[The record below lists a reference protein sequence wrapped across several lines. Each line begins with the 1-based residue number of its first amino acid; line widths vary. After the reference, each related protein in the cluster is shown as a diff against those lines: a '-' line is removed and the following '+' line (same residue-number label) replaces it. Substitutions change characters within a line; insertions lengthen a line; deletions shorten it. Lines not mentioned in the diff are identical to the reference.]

1 MSVSTK
7 QFHETNFLVCHIINI
22 LLTLVG
28 YLRTLDAR
36 GLLARQRR
44 GASERVVLRDSPS
57 LLRHSILLPP
67 TRKKTSGTQGIT
79 WENLDIDVTEKQI
92 FYPRPSTLDTL
103 PSTLD
108 PRPSTKT
115 YTPQQ
120 VVKIYIPLWF
130 IHPEIPFLSN
140 IPVKDASIDVFARWP
155 PFLNCVITL
164 RM

>member
-79 WENLDIDVTEKQI
+79 WEKLDIDVTEKQI

-115 YTPQQ
+115 YTR
-120 VVKIYIPLWF
+120 
-130 IHPEIPFLSN
+130 LSTMSKKLDRFSEKN
-140 IPVKDASIDVFARWP
+140 WKDIMYENLKTELHNVSK
-155 PFLNCVITL
+155 
-164 RM
+164 